1 MATLQVVLLTCLIFI
16 KHVKTI
22 WACKQ
27 PGGRYDRC
35 VEIRF
40 QKMLICYLE
49 ILTTPVV
56 VCRQGDVLA
65 KRRFGASSL
74 TYACGAGKTSFVIVW
89 NTRDEHRWMVW
100 RVVPL
105 HA

>member
-1 MATLQVVLLTCLIFI
+1 MVALQVVLLTCPIFI

-22 WACKQ
+22 WVCKR

-35 VEIRF
+35 VKIRF
-40 QKMLICYLE
+40 QEALSCYLE
-49 ILTTPVV
+49 ILTTPIV
-56 VCRQGDVLA
+56 VCRQGDAFA
-65 KRRFGASSL
+65 KRCFGASGF
-74 TYACGAGKTSFVIVW
+74 TYACGVGNIFCDNW
-89 NTRDEHRWMVW
+89 NTRGEHRWMVW

>member
-35 VEIRF
+35 VKIRF
-40 QKMLICYLE
+40 QEVLSCYLE

-74 TYACGAGKTSFVIVW
+74 TYACGVGKHLW
-89 NTRDEHRWMVW
+89 
-100 RVVPL
+100 
-105 HA
+105 